1 MYDVVKRTNM
11 EHRGRSRY
19 GLLSCALN
27 FLWANLETE
36 GWQEGC
42 REMDEMPSSAMP
54 SNDTVE
60 EAGKS
65 SWQTA

>member
-11 EHRGRSRY
+11 EHTGRSRY
-19 GLLSCALN
+19 GLLSYALN
-27 FLWANLETE
+27 FLWADPETE
-36 GWQEGC
+36 GWWEGC

-65 SWQTA
+65 SRQTA